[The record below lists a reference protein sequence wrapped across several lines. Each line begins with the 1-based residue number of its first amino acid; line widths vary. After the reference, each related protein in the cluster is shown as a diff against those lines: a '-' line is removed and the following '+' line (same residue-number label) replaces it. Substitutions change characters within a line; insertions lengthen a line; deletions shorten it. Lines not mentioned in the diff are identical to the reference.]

1 MFRVRYP
8 SSSGK
13 PSVKSVEET
22 PETSEDTE
30 GADAEVGLGIGPA
43 VSVDMAEA
51 SDTQADEDEEDRRTI
66 RGSTTPVNEVGP
78 NDKLG
83 NGYCRLGSESEKNEK
98 TSGEGNIGQPNARTA
113 EAALST

>member
-13 PSVKSVEET
+13 PSVKSVEES
-22 PETSEDTE
+22 PEASEDTE
-30 GADAEVGLGIGPA
+30 GADVEIGSGIGPA
-43 VSVDMAEA
+43 VSVDIAEA

-83 NGYCRLGSESEKNEK
+83 NGICRLGSESEKNEK
-98 TSGEGNIGQPNARTA
+98 TSGEEDIGQPNARTA